1 MSVDKKG
8 LNLCFAFQGFKR
20 VHPENPNPNQ
30 CASTSLNNNFRRLI
44 ADVGNLCSSKTGHSL
59 KQLCDVFICDLIVHM
74 NIYTHIYVNSVTTDF
89 NKGIISQII
98 DFSNIQ
104 F

>member
-8 LNLCFAFQGFKR
+8 LNLCFAFQGCKR

-30 CASTSLNNNFRRLI
+30 CASTSLNNNLRRLV
-44 ADVGNLCSSKTGHSL
+44 ADVGDLCSSKTGHSL
-59 KQLCDVFICDLIVHM
+59 KQLCEVFICDLIVHM
-74 NIYTHIYVNSVTTDF
+74 YIYVSSVTTDF